1 MKVFVAG
8 ATGATGQVFVP
19 LATAAGIELRLHVRP
34 ASAGKTPLG
43 KDPRA
48 EIFDLGNAAELERAL
63 AGCDA
68 VLSLIG
74 TMQKRFAAG
83 DTYES
88 SDVGTTRQL
97 AKSAKAA
104 GVPRFLLLSSVGAG
118 GMGSYL
124 KMKRACET
132 IVETSGLAWTIFRPS
147 ILVSP
152 ADAPEAT
159 HGSRKAPPGTG
170 AFFRVVGAI
179 PGLESWANKMRP
191 IPISVL
197 CAAFLSVLRKPQ
209 NGVILEG
216 DALWAAGGN

>member
-1 MKVFVAG
+1 MRVFVAG

-19 LATAAGIELRLHVRP
+19 LATAAGMDLRLHVRP
-34 ASAGKTPLG
+34 SSAAKTPLS

-63 AGCDA
+63 KGCDA

-74 TMQKRFAAG
+74 TMQKRFASG

-97 AKSAKAA
+97 SRSAKAA

-124 KMKRACET
+124 KMKRECET

-152 ADAPEAT
+152 VDAPEAT
-159 HGSRKAPPGTG
+159 HGSRKAPPGTS
-170 AFFRVVGAI
+170 AFFGMVGAI
-179 PGLESWANKMRP
+179 PGLSGWANRMRP
-191 IPISVL
+191 IPIRVL
-197 CAAFLSVLRKPQ
+197 CGAFLSVLRNPQ
-209 NGVILEG
+209 HGAILEG
-216 DALWAAGGN
+216 DALWAAVG

>member
-1 MKVFVAG
+1 MKLFVAG
-8 ATGATGQVFVP
+8 ATGATGRVFVP
-19 LATAAGIELRLHVRP
+19 LATAAGIDLRLHVRP
-34 ASAGKTPLG
+34 SSADKTPLA
-43 KDPRA
+43 KDPRTD
-48 EIFDLGNAAELERAL
+48 IFDLGNAAELERVL
-63 AGCDA
+63 GECDA

-97 AKSAKAA
+97 TKGAVAS

-124 KMKRACET
+124 KMKRECEQ

-152 ADAPEAT
+152 DDAPEAT
-159 HGSRKAPPGTG
+159 HGSRKAPPGAG
-170 AFFRVVGAI
+170 AFFGAVGAL
-179 PGLESWANKMRP
+179 PGLSGWANRMRP

-197 CAAFLSVLRKPQ
+197 CRAFLSVLRSPQ
-209 NGVILEG
+209 NGTILEG
-216 DALWAAGGN
+216 DALWAAGKD